1 MYKCSRMMTRSKPHI
16 FLHSIIGV
24 LTITSISSYV
34 LLRGMKG
41 KEDFKKVSGVVIYF
55 DKFYDDLPHHG
66 FGKYRYLKIDNF
78 ETTFE
83 IFVGKDFGDFKP
95 LLERVDSLRIGD
107 QIDVYYDSNE
117 KESGTNVNGL
127 IQYIDKSSI
136 PYYKKGNQDK
146 ILGLSMFTIG
156 IIGLLTLLILK
167 HKDKI
172 E

>member
-1 MYKCSRMMTRSKPHI
+1 MTRSKPHI

-24 LTITSISSYV
+24 LTIIGISSYV
-34 LLRGMKG
+34 LLRGMKE
-41 KEDFKKVSGVVIYF
+41 KEDFKRVTGVVVYF

-107 QIDVYYDSNE
+107 QIDIYYDSNE
-117 KESGTNVNGL
+117 KESGANVNRL
-127 IQYIDKSSI
+127 VQYIDKSSI
-136 PYYKKGNQDK
+136 PYFEKGNQDK
-146 ILGLSMFTIG
+146 MLGLSMFTIG
-156 IIGLLTLLILK
+156 IIGLLTLLTLK